1 MKKLSA
7 VLVCVM
13 ALLIA
18 APSVYA
24 QMTRKEQRKME
35 KAIKKEAKDLKK
47 QGWIVAPGN
56 LPLDM
61 QLKDSYQKQMD
72 KDENGYPKFVTGEAM
87 TTGESYDAALF
98 QATELAK
105 LDLAGKIS
113 TEVTELI
120 DTKLANHQLS
130 EKQAASLVESVAASK
145 TLVSQRLGRVL
156 TPVVMHRDL
165 KNGNIEVRTVIYY
178 SHDLAQKAIKQAMRE
193 ELEKKADDLS
203 KQLDGRH
210 QFYRFII
217 NYLIAY
223 LCLTGYILKIDGI
236 SSLSHV
242 KRSCVAVFILA
253 VIIENAIGNIR
264 GFLHLDHHSSLA

>member
-7 VLVCVM
+7 VLVFVM

-203 KQLDGRH
+203 KQLDEV
-210 QFYRFII
+210 
-217 NYLIAY
+217 L
-223 LCLTGYILKIDGI
+223 
-236 SSLSHV
+236 
-242 KRSCVAVFILA
+242 
-253 VIIENAIGNIR
+253 
-264 GFLHLDHHSSLA
+264 GF